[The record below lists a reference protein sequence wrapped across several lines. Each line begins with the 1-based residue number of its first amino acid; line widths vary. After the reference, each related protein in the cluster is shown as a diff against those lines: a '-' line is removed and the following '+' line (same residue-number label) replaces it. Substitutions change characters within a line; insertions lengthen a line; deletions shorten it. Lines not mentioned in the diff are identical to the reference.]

1 MVDHARATW
10 RVSIRRAC
18 RALPVDRSTYHY
30 RSRRAGQAQLT
41 ERIKEIAATRV
52 RYGYR
57 RIQVLLRREGWRVNP
72 KRVYRL
78 YREMGLQLRNKT
90 PKRRVKAK
98 LRDDRQPAVRA
109 NETWAMDFV
118 HDQLATGRKLRVL
131 TIVDTFSRFSPAIEP
146 RFNFRGA
153 DVVDVLEQVGRQV
166 GFPKAIRV
174 DQGTEFVSRDLDLW
188 AYQRDVTLDFSRPGK
203 PTDNAFIES
212 FNGKFRAECLNA
224 HWFMSL
230 DDARRKCEA
239 WRRDYNETTSQRDRQ
254 HTPDRARRTIS
265 GSRPALIES
274 GWKNASRVVQGWG
287 AVQLPPNSNRRWI
300 KVGGNVRPQ

>member
-57 RIQVLLRREGWRVNP
+57 RIHVLLRREGWRVNP

-78 YREMGLQLRNKT
+78 YRELGLQLRNKT

-98 LRDDRQPAVRA
+98 LREDRQPAVRA

-153 DVVDVLEQVGRQV
+153 DVVEVLEQVGR
-166 GFPKAIRV
+166 RV
-174 DQGTEFVSRDLDLW
+174 RIPEGDPGRSGHRVC
-188 AYQRDVTLDFSRPGK
+188 VTR
-203 PTDNAFIES
+203 
-212 FNGKFRAECLNA
+212 
-224 HWFMSL
+224 
-230 DDARRKCEA
+230 
-239 WRRDYNETTSQRDRQ
+239 
-254 HTPDRARRTIS
+254 S
-265 GSRPALIES
+265 GSLGVSARCHARLLTARQANRQCLHRILQRQVPSGMPERALVHE
-274 GWKNASRVVQGWG
+274 
-287 AVQLPPNSNRRWI
+287 PRRRAP
-300 KVGGNVRPQ
+300 KMRGLA